1 MSPTTTGRQAGQHT
15 GENASGQ
22 TGDKAEANPVGEAS
36 ENPQASQSSGDENRQ
51 TSPSAGDKDQQ
62 TSPSAGSKAS
72 KETRQSAGHKAI
84 ENGQTSRSDKPGGT
98 AGQHPATTG
107 AAPDTISGGHLVAKA
122 LKAEGVDTI
131 FTLCGGHII
140 DIYDGCVDEGISV
153 IDVRHEQVAAH
164 AADGYARITGRPGCA
179 VVTAGPG
186 TTDAVTGVANALRAE
201 SPMLLIG
208 GQGALSQH
216 KMGSLQDLPHVDMM
230 TPITKFA
237 ATVPHT
243 ARAADLVSMAF
254 REAFAGAPGP
264 SFLEIPRDVLDAR
277 VPAEN
282 ARIPQSG
289 RYRASTRNAGD
300 PADVEKLA
308 DLLVHAKKPAIL
320 LGSQVW
326 TTRATE
332 PATELVRAL
341 NIPAYMNGAGRG
353 TLPPGDP
360 HHFQLSRRY
369 AFDNADVIVIVGT
382 PFDFRMGYGKR
393 LSPDAK
399 VVQIDLDYRT
409 VGKNRDI
416 DLGIVGDAG
425 QILAAVADAA
435 SGRVDNGA
443 VGRKPWLEELRAV
456 EEKAKQKRLPQQ
468 HSDANPI
475 HPYRL
480 VHEINEFLTEDSI
493 YIGDGGDIVTFSGQ
507 VVQPKAPGHWM
518 DPGPLGTLGVGIP
531 FVLAAKHARPDQ
543 EVVALF
549 GDGAFS
555 LTGWDFETLVRFDLP
570 FVGIVG
576 NNSSMNQI
584 RYGQAQKY
592 GLARERIGNTLGDVP
607 YDQFARMLGGYGEEV
622 RDPADIAPALRRA
635 RESGKPSLINVWVDP
650 DAYAPG
656 TMNQTMY
663 K

>member
-1 MSPTTTGRQAGQHT
+1 MARTATETAA
-15 GENASGQ
+15 AS
-22 TGDKAEANPVGEAS
+22 N
-36 ENPQASQSSGDENRQ
+36 
-51 TSPSAGDKDQQ
+51 
-62 TSPSAGSKAS
+62 
-72 KETRQSAGHKAI
+72 
-84 ENGQTSRSDKPGGT
+84 
-98 AGQHPATTG
+98 G
-107 AAPDTISGGHLVAKA
+107 AAPAEGGPAVGQPQISGGHLVAKA

-140 DIYDGCVDEGISV
+140 DIYDGCVDEGIEV

-164 AADGYARITGRPGCA
+164 AADGYARVTGKPGCA

-208 GQGALSQH
+208 GQGALTQH

-230 TPITKFA
+230 TPISKFA
-237 ATVPHT
+237 ATVPST
-243 ARAADLVSMAF
+243 ARVADMVSMAF
-254 REAFAGAPGP
+254 RECYNGAPGP
-264 SFLEIPRDVLDAR
+264 SFLEIPRDVLDAK
-277 VPAEN
+277 VPLEQ
-282 ARIPQSG
+282 ARIPETG
-289 RYRASTRNAGD
+289 HYRASTHNIGD
-300 PADVEKLA
+300 PADIQKLA
-308 DLLVHAKKPAIL
+308 DLLSHAHKPAIL

-326 TTRATE
+326 TTRGSQA
-332 PATELVRAL
+332 ATELVRSL
-341 NIPAYMNGAGRG
+341 DIPAYMNGAGRG

-360 HHFQLSRRY
+360 HHYQLSRRY

-382 PFDFRMGYGKR
+382 PFDFRMGYGRR
-393 LSPDAK
+393 LSPTAT

-416 DLGIVGDAG
+416 SLGIVGDAS
-425 QILAAVADAA
+425 QVLASVTQAA
-435 SGRVDNGA
+435 SKDATAHTARLA
-443 VGRKPWLEELRAV
+443 WLKELRDV
-456 EEKAKQKRLPQQ
+456 EEKAAAKRLPQLL
-468 HSDANPI
+468 SDANPI

-480 VHEINEFLTEDSI
+480 VHEINQFLTDDSI

-507 VVQPKAPGHWM
+507 VVQPKSPGHWM

-531 FVLAAKHARPDQ
+531 FVLAAKHARPDK

-555 LTGWDFETLVRFDLP
+555 LTGWDFETLVRYNLP
-570 FVGIVG
+570 FIGIVG

-592 GLARERIGNTLGDVP
+592 GHDRERVGNTLGDVH
-607 YDQFARMLGGYGEEV
+607 YDEFAKMLGGYGEEV
-622 RDPADIAPALRRA
+622 REPRDIVKALWRA

>member
-1 MSPTTTGRQAGQHT
+1 MTHT
-15 GENASGQ
+15 LPENAAHDGVP
-22 TGDKAEANPVGEAS
+22 DAERAGE
-36 ENPQASQSSGDENRQ
+36 Q
-51 TSPSAGDKDQQ
+51 
-62 TSPSAGSKAS
+62 
-72 KETRQSAGHKAI
+72 
-84 ENGQTSRSDKPGGT
+84 
-98 AGQHPATTG
+98 
-107 AAPDTISGGHLVAKA
+107 ISGGHLVAKA

-140 DIYDGCVDEGISV
+140 DIYDGCVDEGIAV
-153 IDVRHEQVAAH
+153 VDVRHEQVAAH
-164 AADGYARITGRPGCA
+164 AADGHARITGTPGCA

-186 TTDAVTGVANALRAE
+186 TSDAVTGVANAFRAE

-216 KMGSLQDLPHVDMM
+216 KMGSLQDLPHVDMLN
-230 TPITKFA
+230 PITKFA
-237 ATVPHT
+237 ATVPST
-243 ARAADLVSMAF
+243 ARAADMVSMAF
-254 REAFAGAPGP
+254 RECFHGAPGP

-277 VPAEN
+277 VPIEQ
-282 ARIPQSG
+282 ARVPEAGS
-289 RYRASTRNAGD
+289 YRASRRALGD
-300 PADVEKLA
+300 PAAIERLA
-308 DLLVHAKKPAIL
+308 DLVAHAERPAIL

-326 TTRATE
+326 GTRATDDAVRFVHE
-332 PATELVRAL
+332 LGVPAF
-341 NIPAYMNGAGRG
+341 MNGAGRG

-360 HHFQLSRRY
+360 LAFQLARGH
-369 AFDNADVIVIVGT
+369 AFNEADLIIIVGT
-382 PFDFRMGYGKR
+382 PFDFRMGYGRR
-393 LSPDAK
+393 LSPTAT

-409 VGKNRDI
+409 VGKTRDV

-425 QILAAVADAA
+425 TVLAAVTDAA
-435 SGRVDNGA
+435 TGRTGNGRT
-443 VGRKPWLEELRAV
+443 GRQAWIDELRAV
-456 EEKAKQKRLPQQ
+456 EDAAYQKRLPRQF
-468 HSDANPI
+468 SESSPI
-475 HPYRL
+475 DPYRL

-493 YIGDGGDIVTFSGQ
+493 YVGDGGDIVTFSGQ
-507 VVQPKAPGHWM
+507 VVTPKSPGHWM

-555 LTGWDFETLVRFDLP
+555 LTGWDFETLVRYELP

-584 RYGQAQKY
+584 RYGQAAKY
-592 GLARERIGNTLGDVP
+592 GEDRARVGNTLSDVP
-607 YDQFARMLGGYGEEV
+607 YDKFAQMLGGYGEEV
-622 RDPADIAPALRRA
+622 HDPTDIAPALQRA

-650 DAYAPG
+650 DVYAPG